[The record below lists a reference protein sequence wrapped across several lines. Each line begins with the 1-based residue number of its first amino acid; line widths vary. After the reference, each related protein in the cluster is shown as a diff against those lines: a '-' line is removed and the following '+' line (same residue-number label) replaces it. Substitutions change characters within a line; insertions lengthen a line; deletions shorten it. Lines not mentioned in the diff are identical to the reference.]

1 VSLVEVENLT
11 IKLSNSGTD
20 IVTSVSFGIDRG
32 ETLALVGESGSG
44 KTTIA
49 LALLGDTRRGAE
61 LASGTVRIG
70 DTTLVPGTRASLR
83 AARGRLVA
91 YVPQDPAA
99 ALNPALRIGVQIVEP
114 LVAHG
119 MCASAEEREERVR
132 ATLAEVKLPSDRA
145 FLARFPH
152 QLSGGQQQRVCIA
165 IAAICEPKVLVL
177 DEPTTGLDVSTQAH
191 ILQTLGELVAGR
203 GLAVLYVT
211 HDLAVVANIAQRIM
225 VLYAGRVAEY
235 GQAGPVFRN
244 PAHPY
249 TRGLLGAVPDI
260 ARRHVLEV
268 IPGLAPAPNQ
278 RPAGCAF
285 APRCALALPVCTAG
299 VPELVGVPTG
309 QAAACVRISES
320 THSRSTS
327 EGLPEPVDVEGR
339 SKVLEVLDV
348 QAWYGSHQVLHHISF
363 ELLQGECLALVG
375 ESGSGKTTLARS
387 IVGLVATRTGEV
399 RLDAEPL
406 PVSTRAYPRRAK
418 QTLQYIFQSPYN
430 SLNPRRS
437 VGAAI
442 GTPLQHF
449 FGLSRRA
456 AEVKV
461 REALER
467 VSLPGR
473 VSGLYPEQLSG
484 GERQRVAIARA
495 LVCEPEILL
504 CDEITSALD
513 VSVQAAIVEL
523 LADLRANDGLSILF
537 VTHNMGLVRSIADRV
552 IVMSEGRLVESG
564 ATGPLLEAPTQAY
577 TRTLVEHTPKLAAA
591 VNPLPGPV
599 LAPRGDDGGEEKGV
613 RGWRLA
619 SADSTARPGRPLGAP

>member
-1 VSLVEVENLT
+1 MSLVEVDNLT
-11 IKLSNSGTD
+11 IRLTGSGTD
-20 IVTSVSFGIDRG
+20 IVSSVSFGIDAG

-49 LALLGDTRRGAE
+49 VALLGDARRGAE

-70 DTTLVPGTRASLR
+70 DTTIVPGTPSSLR

-99 ALNPALRIGVQIVEP
+99 ALNPARRIGVQIAEP
-114 LVAHG
+114 LIAHG
-119 MCASAEEREERVR
+119 IGASGQEREERVR
-132 ATLAEVKLPSDRA
+132 AVLDEVKLPRDCA

-235 GQAGPVFRN
+235 GQAGSVFRA

-285 APRCALALPVCTAG
+285 APRCALALPACRDG
-299 VPELVGVPTG
+299 VPALVAVPSG
-309 QAAACVRISES
+309 QTAACVRAGES
-320 THSRSTS
+320 VHARTS
-327 EGLPEPVDVEGR
+327 AAKLPEPVAADTR
-339 SKVLEVLDV
+339 SKVLEVSELG
-348 QAWYGSHQVLHHISF
+348 AWYGSHQVLHDISF

-387 IVGLVATRTGEV
+387 IVGLVAARTGEV
-399 RLDAEPL
+399 RLEGESL
-406 PVSTRAYPRRAK
+406 PVSTRAYPERAK
-418 QTLQYIFQSPYN
+418 RTLQYIFQSPYN

-442 GTPLQHF
+442 GTPIQHF

-467 VSLPGR
+467 VALPVR
-473 VSGLYPEQLSG
+473 VAGLYPDQLSG

-495 LVCEPEILL
+495 VAKRPLI
-504 CDEITSALD
+504 
-513 VSVQAAIVEL
+513 L
-523 LADLRANDGLSILF
+523 LADEPTGNLDSKAGGEVIDLLHGL
-537 VTHNMGLVRSIADRV
+537 ADD
-552 IVMSEGRLVESG
+552 G
-564 ATGPLLEAPTQAY
+564 AT
-577 TRTLVEHTPKLAAA
+577 LVLITH
-591 VNPLPGPV
+591 
-599 LAPRGDDGGEEKGV
+599 
-613 RGWRLA
+613 
-619 SADSTARPGRPLGAP
+619 

>member
-1 VSLVEVENLT
+1 MSLVEVDNLT
-11 IKLSNSGTD
+11 VRLTSSGND
-20 IVTSVSFGIDRG
+20 IVSSVTFGIQSG

-49 LALLGDTRRGAE
+49 VALLGDTRRGAE
-61 LASGTVRIG
+61 IASGTVRIG
-70 DTTLVPGTRASLR
+70 GTSLVPSTPSSLR
-83 AARGRLVA
+83 EARGRLVA

-99 ALNPALRIGVQIVEP
+99 SLNPALRIGSQIEES
-114 LVAHG
+114 LIAHG
-119 MCASAEEREERVR
+119 LCDSAHEREQRVG
-132 ATLAEVKLPSDRA
+132 AVLEEVKLPSDRA

-191 ILQTLGELVAGR
+191 ILQTLGELVTGR

-225 VLYAGRVAEY
+225 VLYSGRVAEY
-235 GQAGPVFRN
+235 GLAASVLRAPS
-244 PAHPY
+244 HPY
-249 TRGLLGAVPDI
+249 TRGLMGAVPDI

-268 IPGLAPAPNQ
+268 IPGRAPAPNQ

-285 APRCALALPVCTAG
+285 APRCPLALPVCREG
-299 VPELVGVPTG
+299 VPELVGVPNG
-309 QAAACVRISES
+309 QEVACVRVAASANAR
-320 THSRSTS
+320 RSS
-327 EGLPEPVDVEGR
+327 QSLPEPLDAEGR
-339 SKVLEVLDV
+339 SSVLEVSELA
-348 QAWYGSHQVLHHISF
+348 AWYGPTQILHDISF
-363 ELLQGECLALVG
+363 KLLQGECLALVG

-387 IVGLVATRTGEV
+387 IVGLVPARTGEV
-399 RLDAEPL
+399 RLEGQSL
-406 PVSTRAYPRRAK
+406 PVNTRAYPERAK
-418 QTLQYIFQSPYN
+418 RTLQYIFQSPYN

-437 VGAAI
+437 VGATI
-442 GTPLQHF
+442 GTPIQHF

-456 AEVKV
+456 AEARVN
-461 REALER
+461 EALDR
-467 VSLPGR
+467 VSLPAR
-473 VSGLYPEQLSG
+473 VAGLYPDQLSG

-523 LADLRANDGLSILF
+523 LADLRAKGGLSILF

-552 IVMSEGRLVESG
+552 IVMSEGRLVE
-564 ATGPLLEAPTQAY
+564 TGPTAALLDAPNQAY
-577 TRTLVEHTPKLAAA
+577 TRSLVAHTPKLSTATAPA
-591 VNPLPGPV
+591 EGP
-599 LAPRGDDGGEEKGV
+599 APRRSTGGQAEKSRDG
-613 RGWRLA
+613 WQLA
-619 SADSTARPGRPLGAP
+619 SVEMTGTPSRPMGAP

>member
-1 VSLVEVENLT
+1 MSLVEVEDLT
-11 IKLSNSGTD
+11 IRLSSSGAD
-20 IVTSVSFGIDRG
+20 IVSSVSFGIESG

-49 LALLGDTRRGAE
+49 VALLGDTRRGAE

-70 DTTLVPGTRASLR
+70 DTTLVPGTPRSLR

-99 ALNPALRIGVQIVEP
+99 ALNPARRIGAQIAEA

-119 MCASAEEREERVR
+119 LGESGRDREERVR
-132 ATLAEVKLPSDRA
+132 AVVGEVKLPSDRE
-145 FLARFPH
+145 FLGRFPH

-235 GQAGPVFRN
+235 GQAGPVFRA

-260 ARRHVLEV
+260 ACRHVLEV
-268 IPGLAPAPNQ
+268 IPGLAPEPNQ

-285 APRCALALPVCTAG
+285 APRCALALPACREG
-299 VPELVGVPTG
+299 VPELVAVPGG
-309 QAAACVRISES
+309 QVAACLRAGES
-320 THSRSTS
+320 AQSRSRT
-327 EGLPEPVDVEGR
+327 EQAPEPVEADIR
-339 SKVLEVLDV
+339 TKVLEVSDLG
-348 QAWYGSHQVLHHISF
+348 AWYGAHQVLHHVSF
-363 ELLQGECLALVG
+363 ALLQGECLALVG

-387 IVGLVATRTGEV
+387 IVGLVPGRTGEV
-399 RLDAEPL
+399 RLDGEPL
-406 PVSTRAYPRRAK
+406 PVATRAYPERAK
-418 QTLQYIFQSPYN
+418 RTLQYIFQSPYN

-467 VSLPGR
+467 VALPRR
-473 VSGLYPEQLSG
+473 VSGLYPDQLSG

-523 LADLRANDGLSILF
+523 LADLRSGEGLSLLF
-537 VTHNMGLVRSIADRV
+537 VTHNMGLVRSVADRV
-552 IVMSEGRLVESG
+552 IVMSEGRLVETG
-564 ATGPLLEAPTQAY
+564 ATGALLDAPTEDY
-577 TRTLVEHTPKLAAA
+577 TRTLVAHTPKLATATA
-591 VNPLPGPV
+591 TGT
-599 LAPRGDDGGEEKGV
+599 
-613 RGWRLA
+613 A
-619 SADSTARPGRPLGAP
+619 SAWAGTP